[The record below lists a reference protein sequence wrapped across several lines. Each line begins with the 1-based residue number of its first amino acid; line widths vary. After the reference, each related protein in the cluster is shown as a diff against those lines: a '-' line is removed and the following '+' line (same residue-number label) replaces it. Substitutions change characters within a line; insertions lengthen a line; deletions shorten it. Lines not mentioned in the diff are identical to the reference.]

1 MTYEEEQRQKLC
13 LSIVEISDYCRNH
26 ECNLQ
31 CDFFI
36 INRGCVL
43 MSGNPP
49 SKWSVPTT
57 IIKGMN
63 CEELKPVVIEEEQND
78 KSIRKGD
85 GDAT

>member
-1 MTYEEEQRQKLC
+1 MTYEEEKYQKLC
-13 LSIVEISDYCRNH
+13 LSIVRISDYCRRH

-31 CDFFI
+31 CDFFTT
-36 INRGCVL
+36 RGCVL
-43 MSGNPP
+43 MGGNPP

-63 CEELKPVVIEEEQND
+63 CEELKPVVIEEEQKD
-78 KSIRKGD
+78 ESIRKGD